1 MKMLNKKI
9 MLVVLA
15 LAGLLVFES
24 CDSENDPSSN
34 EVTEEDFANI
44 IGTALSEEDG
54 GFAYDIDVLL
64 QEVQE
69 DCGYTR
75 NESFTD
81 QETIGVRSF
90 EIDYSIAAE
99 VQCSESEEFISLSY
113 EYTIQRS
120 AELIRLDVE
129 SSAISTWLFFNDGD
143 NYILDGRYD
152 YSGTETSKV
161 GDKNIFTSTIEILSE
176 DLKINADGDFLSGS
190 LSVIHDIVSTFGDE
204 RSATGTITITS
215 VNIGLLD
222 LSGFDYLYEI
232 DLKTG
237 EVTQIER

>member
-1 MKMLNKKI
+1 MKIFNKKV
-9 MLVVLA
+9 MLAVFA
-15 LAGLLVFES
+15 LAGLIVFDS

-64 QEVQE
+64 EEVQE

-99 VQCSESEEFISLSY
+99 VQCSDSQEFISLSY
-113 EYTIQRS
+113 ECTIQRI

-143 NYILDGRYD
+143 NYILDGSYD
-152 YSGTETSKV
+152 YSGTETSKI
-161 GDKNIFTSTIEILSE
+161 GDKNTFISTLEILSE
-176 DLKINADGDFLSGS
+176 NLMIDADGDFLSGS
-190 LSVIHDIVSTFGDE
+190 LNVVHNIVSTSGDE
-204 RSATGTITITS
+204 KLATGTITITS

-222 LSGFDYLYEI
+222 LSEFDYLYEI

-237 EVTQIER
+237 EVKQIDR